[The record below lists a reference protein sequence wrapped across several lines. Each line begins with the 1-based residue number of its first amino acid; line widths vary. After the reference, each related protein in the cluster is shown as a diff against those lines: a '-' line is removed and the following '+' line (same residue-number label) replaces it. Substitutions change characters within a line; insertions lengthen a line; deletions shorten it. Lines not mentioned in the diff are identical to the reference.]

1 MELRIQMKQKASK
14 REGTMKKHLAVLL
27 SAILGASS
35 LLAGCGVST
44 DTGTSDT
51 SSATAETS
59 SETTT
64 ETSSSS
70 STSAATTTAA
80 TGDEEEITWMFWD
93 DLEATDD
100 LISQGYK
107 EVIDRFNSDYA
118 GQYHC
123 TAITTNLEEY
133 YTKLNALVASGE
145 TPDVFIVSPGPNLDV
160 YVDPGIAAPLDDYL
174 NADGWKDTF
183 SSDAIFSQMTYDGKI
198 YAVPLNIAAAC
209 VFYNKEMF
217 SNAGIE
223 ETPATWDELLEDCQ
237 KLQDAGYT
245 PITIS
250 AGTAWCLSM
259 LAGYLCDREGVDLDK
274 VESGEESWNN
284 DKTVAA
290 GEKLIEL
297 SQYFQS
303 TAAGDSNDVA
313 TAAFYNEEAAILI
326 QGSWAIAQ
334 MNGANP
340 DIEEKCGVFSFPAI
354 EGGNDATR
362 VIAKSDSLA
371 MSSTTEYP
379 DACIALMKE
388 FTDDTAQKYTAE
400 VGGKIPV
407 TNVEYDVSA
416 APAQLADVMTIFQNA
431 SSTFGFYNESLA
443 TTEAGSKFDDTMVS
457 MYLGDYT
464 PEEAF
469 QEIEDWYN
477 ENNPGGVRDA
487 N

>member
-1 MELRIQMKQKASK
+1 
-14 REGTMKKHLAVLL
+14 MKKQIAILMSAVL
-27 SAILGASS
+27 SAS

-44 DTGTSDT
+44 DTGSG
-51 SSATAETS
+51 
-59 SETTT
+59 
-64 ETSSSS
+64 
-70 STSAATTTAA
+70 SAATDGAAAAATAAAADAATQTAA
-80 TGDEEEITWMFWD
+80 TGDEEEIQFMFWD
-93 DLEATDD
+93 DLNATDD
-100 LISQGYK
+100 LISQGYAK
-107 EVIDRFNSDYA
+107 VIDRFNQDYA
-118 GQYHC
+118 GKYHV
-123 TAITTNLEEY
+123 TPVTTNLEEY
-133 YTKLNALVASGE
+133 YTKLNALVASNQ

-183 SSDAIFSQMTYDGKI
+183 SSDAVFAQQTYDGKI

-209 VFYNKEMF
+209 VFYNKDMF
-217 SNAGIE
+217 EKAGCDV
-223 ETPATWDELLEDCQ
+223 PATWDDLIDDCK

-274 VESGEESWNN
+274 VQSGEESWNN

-290 GEKLIEL
+290 GEKLLQL
-297 SQYFQS
+297 SQYFQP
-303 TAAGDSNDVA
+303 TAAGDTNDVA

-340 DIEEKCGVFSFPAI
+340 DIEDKCGVFQFPAI
-354 EGGNDATR
+354 EGGNDPNR

-371 MSSTTEYP
+371 MSSTTKNP
-379 DACIALMKE
+379 DACIALMKY

-407 TNVEYDVSA
+407 TKVEYDASK
-416 APAQLADVMTIFQNA
+416 APAQLADVMNIFKNA

-457 MYLGDYT
+457 MYLGEYT
-464 PEEAF
+464 PEQAF
-469 QEIEDWYN
+469 QTIEDWYADT
-477 ENNPGGVRDA
+477 NPGGVRTA
-487 N
+487 K

>member
-1 MELRIQMKQKASK
+1 
-14 REGTMKKHLAVLL
+14 MKKQIATLL
-27 SAILGASS
+27 SAVLSASM
-35 LLAGCGVST
+35 LAGCAVST
-44 DTGTSDT
+44 DTGSDGSST
-51 SSATAETS
+51 AASATAAA
-59 SETTT
+59 
-64 ETSSSS
+64 
-70 STSAATTTAA
+70 TSAATQTAA

-107 EVIDRFNSDYA
+107 QVVDRFNQDYA
-118 GQYHC
+118 GKYHV
-123 TAITTNLEEY
+123 TPVTTNLEEY
-133 YTKLNALVASGE
+133 YTKLNALVASGQ
-145 TPDVFIVSPGPNLDV
+145 TPDVFIFSPGPNLDV

-174 NADGWKDTF
+174 ADGWKDTF
-183 SSDAIFSQMTYDGKI
+183 SSDAVFAQQTYDGKI

-209 VFYNKEMF
+209 VFYNKDMF
-217 SNAGIE
+217 EKAGCDI
-223 ETPATWDELLEDCQ
+223 PATWDDLIDDCK

-290 GEKLIEL
+290 GEKLLEL
-297 SQYFQS
+297 SQYFQP
-303 TAAGDSNDVA
+303 TAAGDTNDVA
-313 TAAFYNEEAAILI
+313 TAGFYNEEAAILI

-340 DIEEKCGVFSFPAI
+340 DIESKCGVFQFPAI
-354 EGGNDATR
+354 EGGNDANR
-362 VIAKSDSLA
+362 IIAKSDSLA
-371 MSSTTEYP
+371 MSSSTKYP
-379 DACIALMKE
+379 DACIALMKY

-407 TNVEYDVSA
+407 TKVEYDA
-416 APAQLADVMTIFQNA
+416 DKAPAQLADVMNIFQNA
-431 SSTFGFYNESLA
+431 SATFGFYNESLA

-457 MYLGDYT
+457 MYLGEYT

-469 QEIEDWYN
+469 QSIEDWYADT
-477 ENNPGGVRDA
+477 NPGGVRDA
-487 N
+487 K

>member
-1 MELRIQMKQKASK
+1 LHREVPEKGTGTEKKRHK
-14 REGTMKKHLAVLL
+14 REVRMKKQIAILMSAVL
-27 SAILGASS
+27 SAS

-44 DTGTSDT
+44 DTGSG
-51 SSATAETS
+51 
-59 SETTT
+59 
-64 ETSSSS
+64 
-70 STSAATTTAA
+70 SAATDGAAAAATAAAADAATQTAA
-80 TGDEEEITWMFWD
+80 TGDEEEIQFMFWD
-93 DLEATDD
+93 DLNATDD
-100 LISQGYK
+100 LISQGYAK
-107 EVIDRFNSDYA
+107 VIDRFNQDYA
-118 GQYHC
+118 GKYHV
-123 TAITTNLEEY
+123 TPVTTNLEEY
-133 YTKLNALVASGE
+133 YTKLNALVASNQ

-183 SSDAIFSQMTYDGKI
+183 SSDAVFAQQTYDGKI

-209 VFYNKEMF
+209 VFYNKDMF
-217 SNAGIE
+217 EKAGCDV
-223 ETPATWDELLEDCQ
+223 PADWDDLIDDCK

-274 VESGEESWNN
+274 VQSGEESWNN

-290 GEKLIEL
+290 GEKLLQL
-297 SQYFQS
+297 SQYFQP
-303 TAAGDSNDVA
+303 TAAGDTNDVA

-340 DIEEKCGVFSFPAI
+340 DIEDKCGVFQFPAI
-354 EGGNDATR
+354 EGGNDPNR

-371 MSSTTEYP
+371 MSSTTKNP
-379 DACIALMKE
+379 DACIALMKY

-407 TNVEYDVSA
+407 TKVEYDASK
-416 APAQLADVMTIFQNA
+416 APAQLADVMNIFKNA

-457 MYLGDYT
+457 MYLGEYT
-464 PEEAF
+464 PEQAF
-469 QEIEDWYN
+469 QTIEDWYADT
-477 ENNPGGVRDA
+477 NPGGVRTA
-487 N
+487 K